1 MRLVH
6 LHPPVELAEL
16 RWIEPIQVRR
26 DALRGAAARR
36 EGARRV
42 PADEVVVRLARA
54 VEFLLA
60 RAHVVDAAA
69 QRDVNWSTISTI
81 TVLQLRLGHGAV
93 VLRFREVE
101 RRFRFK
107 HHLG

>member
-1 MRLVH
+1 MRGAVDSHTVERDVHGVLDERAHESVLVVRLVH

-16 RWIEPIQVRR
+16 CWIEPIQVRR

-42 PADEVVVRLARA
+42 PADEVVVGLARA

-60 RAHVVDAAA
+60 RRYVVDAAA
-69 QRDVNWSTISTI
+69 QRLCGNRV
-81 TVLQLRLGHGAV
+81 Q
-93 VLRFREVE
+93 
-101 RRFRFK
+101 
-107 HHLG
+107 